1 MFLFFNFFCFIFF
14 TLEQTLNNEST
25 RGHLHLFFAAGQL
38 AFTFHIIPL
47 QLLLNSPCYIAGN
60 HNLSMCFSHL
70 VPTVCCSAQHCPHS
84 VWTCMTFRSGRVMNI
99 EFRQRAASFSSG
111 FLLGVEHNWA
121 SAYKCARAHTHTH
134 AVSLCLVCMV
144 APCSS
149 SECVSAHW
157 QTKQLLK
164 VASLVFLWAW
174 TVSSE
179 PILNQTELLIRAP
192 RWLVGLDQ
200 R

>member
-84 VWTCMTFRSGRVMNI
+84 VWTCMTFRSGCVMNI

-121 SAYKCARAHTHTH
+121 SAYKCARAHTRTPSVCAWYAWLLPVV
-134 AVSLCLVCMV
+134 AVSVCLRTDRLNSCSRLHHLCFC
-144 APCSS
+144 
-149 SECVSAHW
+149 
-157 QTKQLLK
+157 
-164 VASLVFLWAW
+164 
-174 TVSSE
+174 E
-179 PILNQTELLIRAP
+179 PELYHQSRS
-192 RWLVGLDQ
+192 
-200 R
+200 

>member
-1 MFLFFNFFCFIFF
+1 MNPLEDTSTSSSLLASWHLLFISSPSSCY
-14 TLEQTLNNEST
+14 ST
-25 RGHLHLFFAAGQL
+25 
-38 AFTFHIIPL
+38 
-47 QLLLNSPCYIAGN
+47 PCYIAGN

-111 FLLGVEHNWA
+111 CLLGVEHNWA
-121 SAYKCARAHTHTH
+121 SAYKCARTRTHTH